1 MTLGIKTRLLIAYA
15 CVVAIFVIVGS
26 IGNYSRLLIE
36 EELAA
41 LAEAAVETENIQRL
55 SLSIERVLMPAN
67 DYLISGDESERERY
81 RARTEELM
89 ARVAAYE
96 SHHEDII
103 SGELRRKLAV
113 MDERAQAIFALPRR
127 AAPEHSEGA
136 ALMYSMDKAGEDA
149 YLFLE
154 GHYAEDRR
162 EHREL
167 FAEADRIMVFLDR
180 SMLWGGI
187 VVLVLGVFFVFYL
200 ERSIRVPMEKLSA
213 GVKGVAAG
221 DWKRIDM
228 GGSSSHGSEISVLA
242 TEFNSMVDKLQS
254 SYDGLEKKV
263 EERTA
268 ELADANSKL
277 EVLAVTDGLTGLF
290 NHRHF
295 YNVLE
300 IELKRAERYG
310 HTLALLMIDIDDFK
324 RINDTYGHQF
334 GDHVLRG
341 IAASLVESVRETDIV
356 SRFGGEEFAIV
367 LPEID
372 RDGAVVL
379 AERIRESVSSKS
391 YRATQSGQESG
402 QEVTVTISLGV
413 ASYPGDA
420 DGIDGLISKAD
431 NALYKAKGDGK
442 DRVEAAWTS

>member
-1 MTLGIKTRLLIAYA
+1 MTLRIKTRLLIAYA
-15 CVVAIFVIVGS
+15 CVLVIVAIVGS

-36 EELAA
+36 KELVA
-41 LAEAAVETENIQRL
+41 LAEAATEIENIQRL

-67 DYLISGDESERERY
+67 DYLISGDVQEKERY

-89 ARVAAYE
+89 TRVAAYE
-96 SHHEDII
+96 SHHKDI
-103 SGELRRKLAV
+103 SVDLRRKLAV
-113 MDERAQAIFALPRR
+113 MDERAQAIFALPLR

-154 GHYAEDRR
+154 VHYAEDRR
-162 EHREL
+162 EHREI
-167 FAEADRIMVFLDR
+167 FAEADRIMVFLNR
-180 SMLWGGI
+180 SMFWGG
-187 VVLVLGVFFVFYL
+187 VVVVVLGVFFVFYL

-228 GGSSSHGSEISVLA
+228 GGSSSHGSEISALA
-242 TEFNSMVDKLQS
+242 TEFNSMVDKLHS

-268 ELADANSKL
+268 ELADANVKL

-295 YNVLE
+295 DNTLE
-300 IELKRAERYG
+300 AELKRAERYG
-310 HTLALLMIDIDDFK
+310 HTLALLMLDIDDFK
-324 RINDTYGHQF
+324 RVNDTYGHQF

-341 IAASLVESVRETDIV
+341 IAASLVESARKTDIV

-372 RDGAVVL
+372 RDGAVAL

-391 YRATQSGQESG
+391 YRVNESGQQSG

-413 ASYPGDA
+413 ASYSGDG

-431 NALYKAKGDGK
+431 NAPYKAKGDGK
-442 DRVEAAWTS
+442 DRVEAAWAT